1 MFWRAEGVYRSVL
14 NTLYLLRHAENPA
27 NLNGEFSYKYID
39 YSLTPHGVWQAE
51 QAAAYFRDQH
61 LDEIYTSPLKRAQET
76 AAIISRAVHVPV
88 TPMEQFREINVGR
101 LERQPPSERNHRLYD
116 GIMEDWLV
124 RGRPES
130 RFPGGEDYP
139 TLLARITDGLRA
151 IVANKT
157 GRRILLVAHG
167 GIFVTTIRALCR
179 NAHNDTIVD
188 YHNCGISELRIGL
201 RHGHLDAHLQ
211 QWDYCAYLEEA
222 VAV

>member
-1 MFWRAEGVYRSVL
+1 MYRSVL

-51 QAAAYFRDQH
+51 QAAAYFRDKH
-61 LDEIYTSPLKRAQET
+61 LDEIYTSPLKRARET
-76 AAIISRAVHVPV
+76 AALISRAVDVPV

-101 LERQPPSERNHRLYD
+101 LERQPPSEQNHRLYD

-124 RGRPES
+124 HQKPER

-201 RHGHLDAHLQ
+201 RHGQLDAHLQ
-211 QWDYCAYLEEA
+211 QWDYCAYLDEA

>member
-1 MFWRAEGVYRSVL
+1 M

-39 YSLTPHGVWQAE
+39 YSLTPHGRWQAQ
-51 QAAAYFRDQH
+51 QAAEYFKDKR
-61 LDEIYTSPLKRAQET
+61 LDEIYSSPLKRAEET
-76 AAIISRAVHVPV
+76 AAIISEAVDVPV
-88 TPMEQFREINVGR
+88 TTMEQFREINVGR
-101 LERQPPSERNHRLYD
+101 LERQPPSEKNHHLYD
-116 GIMEDWLV
+116 RIMEDWLV
-124 RGRPES
+124 HQKPET

-139 TLLARITDGLRA
+139 TLLARIEEGLRA

-167 GIFVTTIRALCR
+167 GIFVATIRALCG

-201 RHGHLDAHLQ
+201 QHGHLAARLQ